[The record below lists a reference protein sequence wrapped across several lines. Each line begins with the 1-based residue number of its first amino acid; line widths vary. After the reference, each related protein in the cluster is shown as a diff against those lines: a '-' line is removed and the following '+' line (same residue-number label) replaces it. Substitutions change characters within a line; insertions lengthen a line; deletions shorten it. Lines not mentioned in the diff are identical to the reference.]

1 MRYYDK
7 AHLKGTIYDPESLA
21 YKIANTPKSDFTE
34 LNRICEEV
42 EAELKIE
49 REKERQLV
57 REARERGEI

>member
-1 MRYYDK
+1 M
-7 AHLKGTIYDPESLA
+7 
-21 YKIANTPKSDFTE
+21 
-34 LNRICEEV
+34 NRICEEV

>member
-7 AHLKGTIYDPESLA
+7 AHLKGTIYDPKSLA

-49 REKERQLV
+49 REKER
-57 REARERGEI
+57 